1 MPLKDTP
8 IREKLMMVIL
18 LTSGVVLSLTCAAFI
33 AYEMLSF
40 RETMVRNV
48 GTLGEV
54 IAANSTASL
63 AFQNQDDA
71 TEILAALKAE
81 RHVVAASLYD
91 TNGQLL
97 AKYPAS
103 LPVEAFPVAPEQ
115 DGYRFEQSHLVGVQ
129 PVVQGNNKR
138 LGTLYLQSDLGA
150 LYERLRLYSGIA
162 ALVLAVSF
170 LVAYLLS
177 RVLQQQISQPIL
189 SLAETAKAVSD
200 RRDYSVRATKLGKDE
215 LGLLTDAFN
224 QMLREIDEQNLAL
237 RESEERLRLV
247 LSATH
252 RAAWDWDI
260 AANRLWHH
268 EDLGAGTEGLL
279 SDREGAGARWLER
292 VHPADRERVVKSLK
306 ASLAGMGTVWS
317 EEYRYRSTEGSYAH
331 VLERGVVI
339 RKAGKPVRM
348 LGAMLDIT
356 ERKQAESKLQ
366 AQLGR
371 LDLLHRITRA
381 IGERQ
386 DLQSIYQVVIR
397 SLEDNL
403 LIDFGCVC
411 LYDPAAE
418 TLTVTSV
425 GLRSGALAIELAL
438 TEQARIPVD
447 ENGLTRCVRGHLVY
461 EPDINAVPFPFA
473 QRLAGGGLG
482 SFVATPLLVEGKVFG
497 VLVVARK
504 APESFDSVECEFL
517 RQLSEHVALAV
528 HQVSLYGALQ
538 QAYEDLRQS
547 QNTVMQQER
556 LRALGQMASGIAHDI
571 NNAISPVALYTES
584 LLEQESNLSARARDY
599 LATIQ
604 RAIEDV
610 AETVA
615 RMREF
620 YREHEPQLL
629 LAPVSLNRVAEQVID
644 LTRARWRDLP
654 QERGIVIRMQTELA
668 SDLPVIMGAASDI
681 RDALTNLIFNA
692 VDAMPEGG
700 TLTLRTRAVL
710 APGAAGER
718 EPATLVRLE
727 VCDTGMGMD
736 EETKARCLEPFFTTK
751 GERGTGLGLAMV
763 YGMVQ
768 RHSAEIEIESEPGK
782 GTTTRLVFPS
792 AAPAAVSM
800 IRPPAPLRPAEPL
813 RILIVDDDP
822 LLIKSLRDTLASD
835 GHHVTTADGG
845 QAGID
850 AFVAAEQSR
859 EPFAVVIT
867 DLGMPFVDGR
877 QVAAAVKSASPSTPV
892 ILLTGWG
899 QRLIAEDEIPA
910 HVDRV
915 LNKPPRLLH
924 LRTALAGVTADS
936 PPA

>member
-1 MPLKDTP
+1 MT
-8 IREKLMMVIL
+8 MVL
-18 LTSGVVLSLTCAAFI
+18 LTTGVVLLLTCAAFI
-33 AYEMLSF
+33 AYELLTFRQSMARNLSA
-40 RETMVRNV
+40 
-48 GTLGEV
+48 LGKV
-54 IAANSTASL
+54 IAANSTAAL
-63 AFQNQDDA
+63 AFDNQDDA
-71 TEILAALKAE
+71 TEILAALKAK
-81 RHVVAASLYD
+81 RHIVAASLYD
-91 TNGQLL
+91 TNGQLF

-103 LPVEAFPVAPEQ
+103 LPAEAFPAVAEQ
-115 DGYRFEQSHLVGVQ
+115 DGYRFEHSHLVGLQ
-129 PVVQGNNKR
+129 PVVQGNNTR
-138 LGTLYLQSDLGA
+138 LGTLYLRSDLGA
-150 LYERLRLYSGIA
+150 LYGRLRLYSGIA
-162 ALVLAVSF
+162 ASVLAGSF

-189 SLAETAKAVSD
+189 ALAETAKAVSD
-200 RRDYSVRATKLGKDE
+200 RRDYSVRAKRLGKDE

-252 RAAWDWDI
+252 RAAWDWNI

-268 EDLGAGTEGLL
+268 EDLGAGTEGAL

-292 VHPADRERVVKSLK
+292 VHPADRERVTESLK
-306 ASLAGMGTVWS
+306 ASLAGMGKVWS
-317 EEYRYRSTEGSYAH
+317 EEYRYRSTEGSYPH
-331 VLERGVVI
+331 MLERGVVI

-403 LIDFGCVC
+403 PIDFGCVC
-411 LYDPAAE
+411 LYDRAAE

-438 TEQARIPVD
+438 TEQARVPVD
-447 ENGLTRCVRGHLVY
+447 QNGLARCMRGRLVY
-461 EPDINAVPFPFA
+461 EPDISAVPFPFA

-482 SFVATPLLVEGKVFG
+482 SYVAAPLLVEGKVFG
-497 VLVVARK
+497 VLVAARR
-504 APESFDSVECEFL
+504 AAESFASAECEFL
-517 RQLSEHVALAV
+517 QQLSEHVALAA
-528 HQVSLYGALQ
+528 HQVSLYDALQ
-538 QAYEDLRQS
+538 QAYDDLRQT
-547 QNTVMQQER
+547 QHTVMQQER

-571 NNAISPVALYTES
+571 NNAISPVVLYTES
-584 LLEQESNLSARARDY
+584 LLEQEANLSARARDY
-599 LATIQ
+599 LVTIQ
-604 RAIEDV
+604 RAIDGV

-629 LAPVSLNRVAEQVID
+629 LAPIYLNRVAEQVID

-668 SDLPVIMGAASDI
+668 PDLPATMGAASEI

-700 TLTLRTRAVL
+700 TLTLRTRAVP
-710 APGAAGER
+710 ASAAAGEH

-763 YGMVQ
+763 YGMAQ

-782 GTTTRLVFPS
+782 GTTTRLVFPP

-800 IRPPAPLRPAEPL
+800 VRPPAPPRPAQSL
-813 RILIVDDDP
+813 RILVVDDDP

-845 QAGID
+845 QAGIN
-850 AFVAAEQSR
+850 AFVTAQQRR

-877 QVAAAVKSASPSTPV
+877 KVAAAVKSASPSTPV

-899 QRLIAEDEIPA
+899 QRLITEDEIPA

-924 LRTALAGVTADS
+924 LRTALARLTPDS

>member
-1 MPLKDTP
+1 M
-8 IREKLMMVIL
+8 
-18 LTSGVVLSLTCAAFI
+18 
-33 AYEMLSF
+33 
-40 RETMVRNV
+40 
-48 GTLGEV
+48 
-54 IAANSTASL
+54 
-63 AFQNQDDA
+63 
-71 TEILAALKAE
+71 
-81 RHVVAASLYD
+81 AASLYD
-91 TNGQLL
+91 TNGQLF

-103 LPVEAFPVAPEQ
+103 LPVDAFPVAPEQ
-115 DGYRFEQSHLVGVQ
+115 DGYRFEHSHLVGLQ
-129 PVVQGNNKR
+129 SVVQGNNDR
-138 LGTLYLQSDLGA
+138 LGTLYLQSDLGP

-162 ALVLAVSF
+162 ASVLAISF

-189 SLAETAKAVSD
+189 ALAETAKAVSD
-200 RRDYSVRATKLGKDE
+200 RRDYSVRATKLGQDE

-268 EDLGAGTEGLL
+268 EDLGAGTEGAL
-279 SDREGAGARWLER
+279 SDRERAGARWLER
-292 VHPADRERVVKSLK
+292 VHPADRERVVESLK

-317 EEYRYRSTEGSYAH
+317 KEYRYRSTEGSYTH

-386 DLQSIYQVVIR
+386 DLQSIYQVVVR

-403 LIDFGCVC
+403 PIDFGCVC

-438 TEQARIPVD
+438 TEQALIPVD
-447 ENGLTRCVRGHLVY
+447 QNGLARCVRGHLVY
-461 EPDINAVPFPFA
+461 EPDINVVPFPFA
-473 QRLAGGGLG
+473 QRLAGAGLG
-482 SFVATPLLVEGKVFG
+482 SVVATPLLVEGKVFG
-497 VLVVARK
+497 VLVVARR
-504 APESFDSVECEFL
+504 AADSFGSAECEFL
-517 RQLSEHVALAV
+517 GQLSEHVALAV

-547 QNTVMQQER
+547 QQTVMQQER

-584 LLEQESNLSARARDY
+584 LLEQEPNLSTRGRDY
-599 LATIQ
+599 LTTIQ

-629 LAPVSLNRVAEQVID
+629 LAPVNLNRVAKQVID

-654 QERGIVIRMQTELA
+654 QERGIVVRMQTELA
-668 SDLPVIMGAASDI
+668 SDLPVVMGAASEI

-700 TLTLRTRAVL
+700 TLTLRTRAVP
-710 APGAAGER
+710 APGAAEDR
-718 EPATLVRLE
+718 PMTLVRLE
-727 VCDTGMGMD
+727 VCDTGVGMD
-736 EETKARCLEPFFTTK
+736 EETKRRCLEPFFTTK

-768 RHSAEIEIESEPGK
+768 RHSAEVEIEREPGK
-782 GTTTRLVFPS
+782 GTTTRLVFPP
-792 AAPAAVSM
+792 AAPGAVSM
-800 IRPPAPLRPAEPL
+800 VRPPAPPRPTQPL
-813 RILIVDDDP
+813 RILVVDDDP
-822 LLIKSLRDTLASD
+822 LLIESLRDTLESE
-835 GHHVTTADGG
+835 GG
-845 QAGID
+845 
-850 AFVAAEQSR
+850 
-859 EPFAVVIT
+859 
-867 DLGMPFVDGR
+867 
-877 QVAAAVKSASPSTPV
+877 
-892 ILLTGWG
+892 
-899 QRLIAEDEIPA
+899 
-910 HVDRV
+910 
-915 LNKPPRLLH
+915 
-924 LRTALAGVTADS
+924 
-936 PPA
+936 